1 VVALHAREG
10 LARVPQL
17 DFHLATAR
25 SRARIAAATL
35 FDHLRGDFTHDRST
49 NATGLLLAE

>member
-1 VVALHAREG
+1 VVTSPIGTLTANSQCHE
-10 LARVPQL
+10 
-17 DFHLATAR
+17 AT
-25 SRARIAAATL
+25 ARIAAATL